1 MKLLKMSTAVVAAL
15 LIGSTTAQAG
25 YTIKKKV
32 GDVDTK
38 LTFFGFSQLEA
49 VGGDGMKIKY
59 AKTSTGVDS
68 EPGDKAASSVN
79 FRAQRIR
86 LGWKYVAGK
95 VRGKVFLDFN
105 QKHDPQGATD
115 GAAVSNMIK
124 DAFISYVVDPAFV
137 IKAGVIK
144 MPNGMGF
151 TMPGWNLDITERGFD
166 KSLVLERN
174 MGLMFS
180 GRAIGGSGKV
190 NGFEMGHERPWT
202 GFGYDIMVANQA
214 SRSKAAKSSPMGG
227 NSYAVRTMFDYTEA
241 FHIET
246 SYAVSQNAGGLN
258 AIEAKEDRYK
268 DKNEDYNNINV
279 GIDSNLGALS
289 LKAEY
294 FIASNIKGAKDYDE
308 TVATATVGYFVMPSL
323 ELVTKYMSGTAQKNA
338 TATETKL
345 TNAYIGFNYFLSSPH
360 SDFSRKS
367 KRMRNQHKVV
377 FNYIVASGTGAT
389 EEADKWT
396 GLGGYRDN
404 AFITQYQFKF

>member
-1 MKLLKMSTAVVAAL
+1 MKLLKMSTAVAATL

-38 LTFFGFSQLEA
+38 LTLFGFSQLEA

-59 AKTSTGVDS
+59 AKDVK
-68 EPGDKAASSVN
+68 KADSSVN

-289 LKAEY
+289 LKGEY
-294 FIASNIKGAKDYDE
+294 FIASNIGGLKDYNE
-308 TVATATVGYFVMPSL
+308 KVMTATAAYFVMPSL

-377 FNYIVASGTGAT
+377 FNYIVAGGSGAT
-389 EEADKWT
+389 EKADKWS